1 MHGTYYNATIA
12 AYVTLYLRL
21 GKDEVGSSNLPSSSK
36 NHQKLRFLM
45 VFCCKKAKNG
55 AIQNVGQMLTHT
67 VTHTTKCAER
77 AKEHRRGSNASS
89 PVFFVIFLLT

>member
-36 NHQKLRFLM
+36 KASKTSVFDA
-45 VFCCKKAKNG
+45 FCCRNAEKCVG
-55 AIQNVGQMLTHT
+55 QNVGQLPDPHRDP
-67 VTHTTKCAER
+67 H
-77 AKEHRRGSNASS
+77 AKMCG
-89 PVFFVIFLLT
+89 

>member
-36 NHQKLRFLM
+36 KHRKLRLSMLFVAEML
-45 VFCCKKAKNG
+45 KNVWVKMWV
-55 AIQNVGQMLTHT
+55 NCLTHT
-67 VTHTTKCAER
+67 VTHTRK
-77 AKEHRRGSNASS
+77 
-89 PVFFVIFLLT
+89 

>member
-36 NHQKLRFLM
+36 KALKTSVFDA
-45 VFCCKKAKNG
+45 FCCKNAEKCVG
-55 AIQNVGQMLTHT
+55 QNVGQLPDPHRDP
-67 VTHTTKCAER
+67 H
-77 AKEHRRGSNASS
+77 AKMCG
-89 PVFFVIFLLT
+89 